1 MSEVTG
7 QKAGFF
13 SRVSLFLRQVGAE
26 LRKVVWPTKQQLIT
40 YTGVVIVFVFIV
52 ALLVS
57 ALDLAFAQLMLFVF
71 G

>member
-7 QKAGFF
+7 QKTGFF
-13 SRVSLFLRQVGAE
+13 SRVSLFLRQVTAE

-57 ALDLAFAQLMLFVF
+57 ALDLAFAQLMLLVF